1 MAAGWFERLRR
12 RMLEEDPAAAAQMLA
27 IFRLIVG
34 VALLWQA
41 LATARD
47 LPLLMGEFG
56 LIQRS
61 LNDALAAQG
70 VPRIGWFAP
79 VQAPAWLSEKRV
91 IYLLLSLYLISIF
104 YLMAGYRTKL
114 FAGASLFFHLLFKAS
129 GAASAYGAH
138 ELATSALFF
147 CLILPVDR
155 YYTFSGRQGMPIPE
169 TIDIGRLGLRAY
181 MSLVYVSSGIEKLS
195 GEAWRSGEAMWNFLM
210 RPEVTVMDFGW
221 ISQAPWLATALAW
234 TVLVIEV
241 GYGVCLFWPRVRLWW
256 LVLTLLL
263 HLGIAITAKLW
274 FFSLTMIALNVAALG
289 GSPSLPRLPRLRH
302 TMQAGARFLPGS
314 VPPGRS

>member
-1 MAAGWFERLRR
+1 MAGWLERLRR
-12 RMLEEDPAAAAQMLA
+12 RVLEEDPEAAARMLA
-27 IFRLIVG
+27 IFRLILG
-34 VALLWQA
+34 AALLWQA
-41 LATARD
+41 LATAKD

-61 LNDALAAQG
+61 LNDALAAEG
-70 VPRIGWFAP
+70 VPRIGWFVPA
-79 VQAPAWLSEKRV
+79 QAPAWLSEKRV
-91 IYLLLSLYLISIF
+91 IYLLFSLYLISIF
-104 YLMAGYRTKL
+104 YLMAGYRTRL

-155 YYTFSGRQGMPIPE
+155 FYALSGRRGIPLPE

-181 MSLVYVSSGIEKLS
+181 MSVVYVSSGVEKLS

-210 RPEVTVMDFGW
+210 RPEVTVADFGW
-221 ISQAPWLATALAW
+221 ISQAPWLAAGVAW
-234 TVLVIEV
+234 AVLVIEA
-241 GYGVCLFWPRVRLWW
+241 GYALSLFLPRVRLWW
-256 LVLTLLL
+256 LVLTVVL
-263 HLGIAITAKLW
+263 HLGIAITVNLW

-289 GSPSLPRLPRLRH
+289 GSPRLPHLKGMRFIVRPLERLLPRAVRPE
-302 TMQAGARFLPGS
+302 AN
-314 VPPGRS
+314 

>member
-1 MAAGWFERLRR
+1 MAAAWFKRLRR
-12 RMLEEDPAAAAQMLA
+12 GVLEEDPAAAARMLA
-27 IFRLIVG
+27 IFRLILG

-41 LATARD
+41 LATAKD

-61 LNDALAAQG
+61 LNDALAADG
-70 VPRIGWFAP
+70 LPRIGWF
-79 VQAPAWLSEKRV
+79 VSSQAPAWLSEKRV

-104 YLMAGYRTKL
+104 YLTAGYRTKL
-114 FAGASLFFHLLFKAS
+114 FAAASLFFHLLFKAS

-155 YYTFSGRQGMPIPE
+155 HYALSGRQGIPIPE

-221 ISQAPWLATALAW
+221 MSQAPWLATALAW

-241 GYGVCLFWPRVRLWW
+241 GYGLCLFWPRVRLWW
-256 LVLTLLL
+256 LALTLGL

-289 GSPSLPRLPRLRH
+289 GSPSLPRLKRLRH
-302 TMQAGARFLPGS
+302 SVAAGAGFMPGP